1 MTIQTIPT
9 DPYSP
14 DWITYWSANPHLARG
29 VGADAAPSEPA
40 PSEPATSEPAAPSVN
55 TVPAATE
62 AAPAHSAPAAPNEL
76 SAEDRKLAADL
87 LNQDWTADLP
97 DDLKETGKRFTSK
110 ADAVRAIN
118 DFRKRESQVRVPGKN
133 ATPEEIATYHK
144 AIGIP
149 EKPEDYEFPD
159 LPEGLELTEE
169 VKASRA
175 EWAKRF
181 QTLGIPK
188 EAAKE
193 LSRIANEESVRELK
207 AAQEA
212 DKAFAAK
219 QEEALRSEWKG
230 EEYER
235 NKTLANRA
243 FTELATRTGLKIDDL
258 TSIETK
264 DGRFLMDRADIVR
277 MFAAIGREMSEG
289 SLGPTLT
296 ESEKDTVDDQI
307 RNVRA
312 QVAEAQSVG
321 DSKRANKLYQQEQA
335 LIAKREGSKAI
346 VGSRGRMV

>member
-1 MTIQTIPT
+1 MTDIAATPT
-9 DPYSP
+9 TP
-14 DWITYWSANPHLARG
+14 T
-29 VGADAAPSEPA
+29 
-40 PSEPATSEPAAPSVN
+40 EPAAPATAAPTAPV
-55 TVPAATE
+55 AAT
-62 AAPAHSAPAAPNEL
+62 PAAPSPAAPPKEL
-76 SAEDRKLAADL
+76 SADDRKLAADL

-110 ADAVRAIN
+110 ADAVRAII

-133 ATPEEIATYHK
+133 ASPEEIATYHK

-175 EWAKRF
+175 EWGKRF
-181 QTLGIPK
+181 QALGITK

-193 LSRIANEESVRELK
+193 LSRLANEEALRELK
-207 AAQEA
+207 AVKEADEAFVKQQEA
-212 DKAFAAK
+212 
-219 QEEALRSEWKG
+219 ELRNEWKG

-243 FTELATRTGLKIDDL
+243 FTELANRTGLKLDEL
-258 TSIETK
+258 TRIETK
-264 DGRFLMDRADIVR
+264 DGRFLMDRAEIVK

-289 SLGPTLT
+289 SIGSTLT
-296 ESEKDTVDDQI
+296 DSEKDTVEEQI
-307 RNVRA
+307 RTVRA

-335 LIAKREGSKAI
+335 LIAKRDGSKAV
-346 VGSRGRMV
+346 VGARGRMV

>member
-1 MTIQTIPT
+1 MPEAHTPEATPPVVTPPEAPPT
-9 DPYSP
+9 TPP
-14 DWITYWSANPHLARG
+14 TTAT
-29 VGADAAPSEPA
+29 
-40 PSEPATSEPAAPSVN
+40 PATPPA
-55 TVPAATE
+55 
-62 AAPAHSAPAAPNEL
+62 APAAPAAKEL
-76 SAEDRKLAADL
+76 SADDRKLAADL

-110 ADAVRAIN
+110 ADAVRAII

-149 EKPEDYEFPD
+149 EKPEDYEFAD

-169 VKASRA
+169 LKAERA
-175 EWAKRF
+175 EWGKRF
-181 QTLGIPK
+181 HALGIPK

-193 LSRIANEESVRELK
+193 LSKLANEEALRELK
-207 AAQEA
+207 AVKEADEAFVKQQEA
-212 DKAFAAK
+212 
-219 QEEALRSEWKG
+219 ALRNEWKG

-243 FTELATRTGLKIDDL
+243 FTELANRTGLKLDDL
-258 TSIETK
+258 TRIETK
-264 DGRFLMDRADIVR
+264 DGRFLMDRAEIVK

-296 ESEKDTVDDQI
+296 ESEKDTVEEQI
-307 RNVRA
+307 RNVRT
-312 QVAEAQSVG
+312 QVSEAQASG

-335 LIAKREGSKAI
+335 LIAKRDGSKQI
-346 VGSRGRMV
+346 VGAHGRMV

>member
-1 MTIQTIPT
+1 MTEKTATETTESTTAPVAAT
-9 DPYSP
+9 
-14 DWITYWSANPHLARG
+14 T
-29 VGADAAPSEPA
+29 AAPDA
-40 PSEPATSEPAAPSVN
+40 
-55 TVPAATE
+55 PAAT
-62 AAPAHSAPAAPNEL
+62 AAPETTTESTAATTKEL
-76 SAEDRKLAADL
+76 TADDRKLAADI

-149 EKPEDYEFPD
+149 EKPEEYEFSA

-169 VKASRA
+169 LKASRL
-175 EWAKRF
+175 EWAKKF
-181 QTLGIPK
+181 QSLGIPK

-193 LSRIANEESVRELK
+193 LSKLANEETLLELK
-207 AAQEA
+207 AEKEADETFVKQQEA
-212 DKAFAAK
+212 
-219 QEEALRSEWKG
+219 ALRNEWKG
-230 EEYER
+230 EEYDR

-243 FTELATRTGLKIDDL
+243 FTELASRTGLKLEDL
-258 TSIETK
+258 TKIETK
-264 DGRFLMDRADIVR
+264 DGRFLMDRAEIVR

-307 RNVRA
+307 SGVRE
-312 QVAEAQSVG
+312 QVAEAQASG
-321 DSKRANKLYQQEQA
+321 DTKRANKLYQQEQA
-335 LIAKREGSKAI
+335 LIAKRTGSKPI